1 MNIGSA
7 FPGSYLKAD
16 ELGDARPIVIID
28 KVKMEDIGD
37 DHKPVL
43 YFQGKEKGLVLNKT
57 NANMISELA
66 GTPETDEWSGVRIRL
81 YRTKV
86 DFQGK
91 RVAAIRVEA
100 APHNGA
106 AGAAAAPAPVP
117 APPPPPPPARADYD
131 DSDIPF

>member
-1 MNIGSA
+1 MNIGAA

-16 ELGDARPIVIID
+16 ELGDARPTVVID
-28 KVKMEDIGD
+28 KVQMEDIGD

-57 NANMISELA
+57 NASMVSELA

-91 RVAAIRVEA
+91 RVAAIRIEA
-100 APHNGA
+100 APHNSA
-106 AGAAAAPAPVP
+106 AAAAP
-117 APPPPPPPARADYD
+117 PPPPPPPARSEYD